1 MTQRAEEMPDPL
13 TGQIVACAMKV
24 HSSLGAG
31 LLEGVYAICLARE
44 LSKSDFKAERQLPLP
59 VRYDGETLDAGYRID
74 LLVERAIIV
83 EVKSVEKLM
92 PLHTA
97 QLLTYLRLAGL
108 ETGLLINF
116 NVAHLRDWVK
126 RVSNS
131 HVASILFS
139 SVFLCVLCG

>member
-1 MTQRAEEMPDPL
+1 MTERAANAPDPL

-31 LLEGVYAICLARE
+31 LLEGVYEVCLARE
-44 LSKSDFKAERQLPLP
+44 LSKSGLAAERQLPLP

-74 LLVERAIIV
+74 LLVERAVIV
-83 EVKSVEKLM
+83 EVKSVDKLM

-108 ETGLLINF
+108 KTGLLINF
-116 NVAHLRDWVK
+116 NVTHLRDGIR
-126 RVSNS
+126 RVSN
-131 HVASILFS
+131 
-139 SVFLCVLCG
+139 

>member
-1 MTQRAEEMPDPL
+1 MDQRTVETPDPL
-13 TGQIVACAMKV
+13 TGRIVACAMKV

-31 LLEGVYAICLARE
+31 LLEGVYELCLARE
-44 LSKSDFKAERQLPLP
+44 LAKSGLAAERQLPLP
-59 VRYDGETLDAGYRID
+59 VRYDGEILDAGYRID

-108 ETGLLINF
+108 KTGLLINF
-116 NVAHLRDWVK
+116 NVAHLREGIR
-126 RVSNS
+126 RVSN
-131 HVASILFS
+131 
-139 SVFLCVLCG
+139 

>member
-31 LLEGVYAICLARE
+31 LLEGVYEICLARE

>member
-116 NVAHLRDWVK
+116 NVAHLRDGVK

>member
-1 MTQRAEEMPDPL
+1 VNQRNDETPDPL

-31 LLEGVYAICLARE
+31 LLEGVYEMCLARE
-44 LSKSDFKAERQLPLP
+44 LSKSGLAAERQLPLP
-59 VRYDGETLDAGYRID
+59 VRYDGETLDAGYRVD
-74 LLVERAIIV
+74 LLVERAVIV

-108 ETGLLINF
+108 KTGLLINF
-116 NVAHLRDWVK
+116 NVAHLREGL
-126 RVSNS
+126 RRISN
-131 HVASILFS
+131 
-139 SVFLCVLCG
+139 